1 MGSCFAVEIRQ
12 ALRQRGL
19 PVLPD
24 LARLDS
30 HFRQLLTYMAPNG
43 LAPLTAPIADRYV
56 LQWYFTATIRQEIER
71 AFGLWRQED
80 DDVWF
85 ARGIWQDPYRRSLFS
100 RSQDQLIRFI
110 RALDQLMVN
119 AIEAAD
125 LYVLTL
131 GLTEAWRKK
140 QSPLFV
146 AQCPGVRPDQR
157 GVRDTFLQRLDY
169 GDCLGDLVR
178 VCELIL
184 KRWPH
189 KHLVVTVSP
198 VALHRTF
205 TAADHSVANCES
217 KSILRA
223 AAGELAHQF
232 DHVHYFHS
240 YEMCLLNPPQTVLE
254 GDGRHIQRSFID
266 EIVTTFLDQFGSQTL
281 HRLLAEQAPPASGAR
296 PAHLP
301 IPQ

>member
-1 MGSCFAVEIRQ
+1 MTILRLSAFSLALAISVISLGFTNPAFAAKPNCQLDPSHPSCNDDGGADGITYTAELQ
-12 ALRQRGL
+12 GALVFGPLDVTLEGQ
-19 PVLPD
+19 D
-24 LARLDS
+24 ERLK
-30 HFRQLLTYMAPNG
+30 
-43 LAPLTAPIADRYV
+43 
-56 LQWYFTATIRQEIER
+56 
-71 AFGLWRQED
+71 
-80 DDVWF
+80 
-85 ARGIWQDPYRRSLFS
+85 
-100 RSQDQLIRFI
+100 
-110 RALDQLMVN
+110 
-119 AIEAAD
+119 
-125 LYVLTL
+125 
-131 GLTEAWRKK
+131 AWRRK

-223 AAGELAHQF
+223 AAGELTHQF

-240 YEMCLLNPPQTVLE
+240 YEMCLLNPPQTVFE
-254 GDGRHIQRSFID
+254 ADGRHIQRSFID

-281 HRLLAEQAPPASGAR
+281 HRLPAEQAPPASGAR
-296 PAHLP
+296 PAHQP